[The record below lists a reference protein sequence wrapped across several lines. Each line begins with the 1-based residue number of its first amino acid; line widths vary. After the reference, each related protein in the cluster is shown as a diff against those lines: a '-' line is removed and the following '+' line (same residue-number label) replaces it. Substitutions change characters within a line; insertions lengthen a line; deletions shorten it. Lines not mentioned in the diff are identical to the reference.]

1 MTQFRRLALFTL
13 AAPIALALAACGSE
27 ADDATG
33 SLSGEPIE
41 AAPAPEGGSW
51 NQTAVVTDMG
61 GVRVGN
67 PDAPLELV
75 EYASHTCPACGN
87 FSTEAHSELEEYIA
101 TGVVSF
107 EIRNQIHDALDLTIA
122 MMVRCGDPTTFHPLA
137 HQAWENLNTIVGNA
151 QANGDAVNQA
161 MQIEGPQRFPAIAE
175 ASGLLDFFAARG
187 ISRDQ
192 AVQCLSDVSTAEQI
206 VENSGTQSD
215 ELGVTG
221 TPTFFLNGERLEG
234 ANWSSVETA
243 LQEAGAR

>member
-13 AAPIALALAACGSE
+13 AAPISLALAACGSE
-27 ADDATG
+27 AEDGTA

-41 AAPAPEGGSW
+41 ATPAPEGESW
-51 NQTAVVTDMG
+51 TETALVTDMG

-67 PDAPLELV
+67 PDAPLQLV
-75 EYASHTCPACGN
+75 EYASHTCPACAN
-87 FSTEAHSELEEYIA
+87 FSNEAHDELQEYIA
-101 TGVVSF
+101 TGVVNF
-107 EIRNQIHDALDLTIA
+107 ELRNQVHDALDLTIA
-122 MMVRCGDPTTFHPLA
+122 MMVRCGDPVATHPLA

-151 QANGDAVNQA
+151 QASGDALSQA
-161 MQIEGPQRFPAIAE
+161 MQIEGPERFPAIAE

-192 AVQCLSDVSTAEQI
+192 ATQCLSDVSTAEQI
-206 VENSGTQSD
+206 VENSSTQSD

-234 ANWSSVETA
+234 SNWSSVEMA